1 MRRKSDFFHGDW
13 EKALLEVFKK
23 EAEIAMKDKGAKS
36 QSKANAKPVVQ
47 KKEDPNRLARQKEIN
62 NQKICDIT
70 EEEAIEI
77 LKEEEEK

>member
-1 MRRKSDFFHGDW
+1 
-13 EKALLEVFKK
+13 
-23 EAEIAMKDKGAKS
+23 MKDKGAKS